1 MYNYTTEAFHMYS
14 YNAQTMLV
22 GCLSKAQDVPASFG
36 LSQRMTQQN
45 GAKQSF
51 SPRIEGVFLI
61 LGQSRLL
68 EQHNKRHQG
77 QCYSRDTSTSARSS
91 GFPTMTVI
99 CLWLLYLFYFN
110 CLKMPQKEL
119 VSAPLSDGGTYLET
133 FFVNPTH
140 KEDGDPIEIESP
152 FDDSS
157 PPTTARS
164 HYALSARKAP
174 TRASISDLWHPPD
187 RELSNPTEASGGE
200 EKSNFTQSKS
210 NVETTALSAKQK
222 RMHKNKGLVK
232 RQPARVATIRH
243 ESSETVNRHDSS
255 ETVNL
260 TRSLD
265 DFSLSSSGQLNG
277 SGTTSFD
284 VIVRYPKPSEAE
296 PTTFWEMLWNCGC
309 CWRTG
314 RGS

>member
-164 HYALSARKAP
+164 HYALSAQNYP
-174 TRASISDLWHPPD
+174 TQQRLQVVKKSLTSRSPNQTLKLQLYLQSRSECTRIRVW
-187 RELSNPTEASGGE
+187 LS
-200 EKSNFTQSKS
+200 
-210 NVETTALSAKQK
+210 
-222 RMHKNKGLVK
+222 
-232 RQPARVATIRH
+232 
-243 ESSETVNRHDSS
+243 
-255 ETVNL
+255 VNL
-260 TRSLD
+260 P
-265 DFSLSSSGQLNG
+265 G
-277 SGTTSFD
+277 SPPFDTSR
-284 VIVRYPKPSEAE
+284 VR
-296 PTTFWEMLWNCGC
+296 L
-309 CWRTG
+309 
-314 RGS
+314 